1 MLTVP
6 DSCVLHNRCFKALVQ
21 ETRNIRFSTRTPRHT
36 RSKSPL
42 PCRSK
47 IFCPRPR
54 RFAMIRLG
62 CVKGRSRFKPR
73 RPKDDRESDDLK
85 RILFVKVA
93 AEDCAVVL
101 QNTTATYHQRTSTK
115 TSHESES
122 HSKSRGPVA
131 MTCLGIEKSRFC
143 LQEVR
148 GPRESRNAGDLKQGR
163 CSQ

>member
-1 MLTVP
+1 MFQGARSGNSKHSLLHQNATPHPLQVSTAVP
-6 DSCVLHNRCFKALVQ
+6 EQDL
-21 ETRNIRFSTRTPRHT
+21 
-36 RSKSPL
+36 
-42 PCRSK
+42 
-47 IFCPRPR
+47 FCPRPR

-73 RPKDDRESDDLK
+73 RPEDDRESDDLK
-85 RILFVKVA
+85 RILFVKIA
-93 AEDCAVVL
+93 AEDCAAVL

-143 LQEVR
+143 LQGVR
-148 GPRESRNAGDLKQGR
+148 GRQENLETLGSETRSLQPIESADL
-163 CSQ
+163 SNTLT